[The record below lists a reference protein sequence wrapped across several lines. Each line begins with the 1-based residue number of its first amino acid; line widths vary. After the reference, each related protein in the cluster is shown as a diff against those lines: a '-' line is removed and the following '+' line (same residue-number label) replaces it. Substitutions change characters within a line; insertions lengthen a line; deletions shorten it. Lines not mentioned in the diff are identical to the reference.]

1 MKKLIIMLLVGWI
14 LTTTGNV
21 FGLSA
26 GFYGG
31 DHTISAGESATIE
44 FRFTGQGPVDFSYTD
59 GMYFYHE
66 YNLSHSSH
74 FFSVSPNTTTT
85 YELCVVQ
92 NSLGEGEIID
102 GHRYVT
108 VYVGSGGGTTIQM
121 TFTPPNLC
129 ENADPVNL
137 ENYVWSNTVGQI
149 WFRGDGVVNNF
160 FNPQLAGPG
169 SHQLEAF
176 LLASGQTYSVTRNVT
191 VFQMPEVTLWL
202 PSEVFLNEPPFVL
215 SGGRPS
221 GGYYWGNDG
230 IINSSVFD
238 PSRAGEGWH
247 TVYYTYTTPN
257 GCQDIAE
264 AKIYVRRSGY
274 DVEET
279 IDDSFAVYPNPT
291 NGILH
296 FTNPCSVDIFST
308 VSLVRRE
315 NSLVESIDISGL
327 PTGIYI
333 LRLFDGCNIFIKKI
347 AKE

>member
-1 MKKLIIMLLVGWI
+1 
-14 LTTTGNV
+14 
-21 FGLSA
+21 
-26 GFYGG
+26 
-31 DHTISAGESATIE
+31 
-44 FRFTGQGPVDFSYTD
+44 
-59 GMYFYHE
+59 
-66 YNLSHSSH
+66 
-74 FFSVSPNTTTT
+74 
-85 YELCVVQ
+85 
-92 NSLGEGEIID
+92 
-102 GHRYVT
+102 
-108 VYVGSGGGTTIQM
+108 
-121 TFTPPNLC
+121 
-129 ENADPVNL
+129 
-137 ENYVWSNTVGQI
+137 
-149 WFRGDGVVNNF
+149 
-160 FNPQLAGPG
+160 
-169 SHQLEAF
+169 
-176 LLASGQTYSVTRNVT
+176 
-191 VFQMPEVTLWL
+191 MPEVTLWL